1 MELIEQSIRSIEK
14 RLSKNLSSQVKAVES
29 INDSDHIQKYVAKII
44 ERANDSLL
52 PDSTTSLNE
61 LFGKALAS
69 NLISETLK
77 NVIGTFSA
85 EALSKA
91 IQEATNAMSL
101 TISSVIMNDM
111 KDVIKDMEALEVMT
125 KFNELKITIELMKS
139 NFSLPISHRYD
150 AAKIWNEMKN
160 LGNDVPF
167 TVFVI
172 DFDGKG
178 DKFDHVAV
186 IPDQQLDVWLGDPLI
201 APFVNDVIKSF
212 VKIGTLKNTNQPPK
226 PNRSS
231 LIVASNSN
239 EGAKT
244 NGFAFYRSGCV
255 LKSLSNKFVYSS
267 GDQCLSSHLI
277 NDSARIWMNFW
288 KDFFKQDWFHCGIQ
302 GTQSHQ
308 IGISGGLVDLV
319 DHDSN
324 HWYVVPLCEAHKS
337 SDYALGGIKAPM
349 KTVETTISI
358 KIPTKSK
365 ISRQVSNISIGTGG
379 EKKIFTEKDFEMETF
394 CDQKCLLKIPLN
406 THGIGT
412 TSMEYKWKVGGK

>member
-14 RLSKNLSSQVKAVES
+14 RLSKNLSSQVKAVEL

-61 LFGKALAS
+61 MFGKALAS

-111 KDVIKDMEALEVMT
+111 KDVIKDIEASEVMT
-125 KFNELKITIELMKS
+125 KFNELKITIELMKA

-178 DKFDHVAV
+178 DKFDHVAI
-186 IPDQQLDVWLGDPLI
+186 IPDQQLEVWLGDPLF

-255 LKSLSNKFVYSS
+255 LKSLSNQYVYSS

-308 IGISGGLVDLV
+308 IGISGGLVDLI

-365 ISRQVSNISIGTGG
+365 IFRQVSNISIGTGG

>member
-14 RLSKNLSSQVKAVES
+14 RLSENLSSQVKAVEL

-111 KDVIKDMEALEVMT
+111 KDVIKDMGALEVMT
-125 KFNELKITIELMKS
+125 KFNELKITTELMKS

-150 AAKIWNEMKN
+150 AAKIWKEMKN

-178 DKFDHVAV
+178 DKFDHVAI
-186 IPDQQLDVWLGDPLI
+186 IPDQQLEVWLGDPLF

-267 GDQCLSSHLI
+267 GDQCLSSDLI
-277 NDSARIWMNFW
+277 NDSARIWMKFW

-308 IGISGGLVDLV
+308 IGISGGLVDLI

-365 ISRQVSNISIGTGG
+365 ICRQVSNISIGTGG

>member
-1 MELIEQSIRSIEK
+1 MELVEQSIRAIEK
-14 RLSKNLSSQVKAVES
+14 RLSDNLSSQVKAVEL

-91 IQEATNAMSL
+91 IQEATNAMCL
-101 TISSVIMNDM
+101 TISSAIMNDM

-139 NFSLPISHRYD
+139 NFPLPISHRYN

-172 DFDGKG
+172 GKG
-178 DKFDHVAV
+178 DKFDHVTI
-186 IPDQQLDVWLGDPLI
+186 IPDQQLEVWLGDLLF

-212 VKIGTLKNTNQPPK
+212 VQIGTLKNTNQPPK
-226 PNRSS
+226 PNRNS
-231 LIVASNSN
+231 LNVSNSN
-239 EGAKT
+239 EETTKT
-244 NGFAFYRSGCV
+244 TGFAFYRSGCV
-255 LKSLSNKFVYSS
+255 LQALGNKFVYSS

-277 NDSARIWMNFW
+277 NNSVRIWMNFW

-324 HWYVVPLCEAHKS
+324 HWYVVPLCEGHKS

-349 KTVETTISI
+349 KTVEATISI

-365 ISRQVSNISIGTGG
+365 IFKQVSNTSISTGG
-379 EKKIFTEKDFEMETF
+379 EKKIFTEKDFETETF

>member
-14 RLSKNLSSQVKAVES
+14 RLSENLSSQVKAVEL

-111 KDVIKDMEALEVMT
+111 KDVIKDMGALEVMT
-125 KFNELKITIELMKS
+125 KFNELKITTELMKS

-150 AAKIWNEMKN
+150 AAKIWKEMKN

-178 DKFDHVAV
+178 DKFDHVAI
-186 IPDQQLDVWLGDPLI
+186 IPDQQLEVWLGNPLF

-267 GDQCLSSHLI
+267 GDQCLSSDLI
-277 NDSARIWMNFW
+277 NDSARIWMKFW

-308 IGISGGLVDLV
+308 IGISGGLVDLI

-349 KTVETTISI
+349 KTVETNISI

-365 ISRQVSNISIGTGG
+365 ICRQVSNISIGTGG

-412 TSMEYKWKVGGK
+412 TSMEYKWKGGGK

>member
-1 MELIEQSIRSIEK
+1 
-14 RLSKNLSSQVKAVES
+14 
-29 INDSDHIQKYVAKII
+29 
-44 ERANDSLL
+44 
-52 PDSTTSLNE
+52 
-61 LFGKALAS
+61 
-69 NLISETLK
+69 
-77 NVIGTFSA
+77 
-85 EALSKA
+85 
-91 IQEATNAMSL
+91 MSC
-101 TISSVIMNDM
+101 SV
-111 KDVIKDMEALEVMT
+111 
-125 KFNELKITIELMKS
+125 
-139 NFSLPISHRYD
+139 
-150 AAKIWNEMKN
+150 
-160 LGNDVPF
+160 F

-178 DKFDHVAV
+178 DKFDHVAI
-186 IPDQQLDVWLGDPLI
+186 IPDQQLEVWLGDPLF

-244 NGFAFYRSGCV
+244 NGFAFYRSGCI
-255 LKSLSNKFVYSS
+255 LKSLSNQFVYSS

-308 IGISGGLVDLV
+308 IGISGGLVDLIN
-319 DHDSN
+319 HDSN

-365 ISRQVSNISIGTGG
+365 IFKQVSNTSISTGG

>member
-14 RLSKNLSSQVKAVES
+14 RLSENLSSQVKAVDL

-178 DKFDHVAV
+178 DKFDHVAI
-186 IPDQQLDVWLGDPLI
+186 IPDQQLEVWLGDPLF

-255 LKSLSNKFVYSS
+255 LKSLSNQFVYSS

-308 IGISGGLVDLV
+308 IGISGGLVDLIN
-319 DHDSN
+319 HDSN

-365 ISRQVSNISIGTGG
+365 IFRQDSNISIGTGG

>member
-14 RLSKNLSSQVKAVES
+14 RLSENLSSQVKAVEL
-29 INDSDHIQKYVAKII
+29 INDSDYIQKYVAKII

-178 DKFDHVAV
+178 DKFDHVAI
-186 IPDQQLDVWLGDPLI
+186 IPDQQLEVWLGDPLF

-244 NGFAFYRSGCV
+244 NGFAFYRSGCI
-255 LKSLSNKFVYSS
+255 LKSLSNQFVYSS

-308 IGISGGLVDLV
+308 IGISGGLVDLIN
-319 DHDSN
+319 HDSN

-365 ISRQVSNISIGTGG
+365 IFRQGSNISIGTGG

>member
-1 MELIEQSIRSIEK
+1 MELIEESIRSIEK
-14 RLSKNLSSQVKAVES
+14 RLSKNLSSQVKAVEL

-178 DKFDHVAV
+178 DKFDHVAI
-186 IPDQQLDVWLGDPLI
+186 IPDQQLEVWLGDPLI

-255 LKSLSNKFVYSS
+255 LESLSKKFVYSS

-308 IGISGGLVDLV
+308 IGISGGLVDLI

-337 SDYALGGIKAPM
+337 SDYVLGGIKAPM

-365 ISRQVSNISIGTGG
+365 IFRQVSNISIGTGG

>member
-1 MELIEQSIRSIEK
+1 MELVEQSIRAIEK
-14 RLSKNLSSQVKAVES
+14 RLSDNLSSQVKAVEL

-91 IQEATNAMSL
+91 IQEATNAMCL
-101 TISSVIMNDM
+101 TISSAIMNDM

-139 NFSLPISHRYD
+139 NFPLPISHRYN

-172 DFDGKG
+172 GKG
-178 DKFDHVAV
+178 DKFDHVTI
-186 IPDQQLDVWLGDPLI
+186 IPDQQLEVWLGDPLF

-212 VKIGTLKNTNQPPK
+212 VQIGTLKNTNQPPK
-226 PNRSS
+226 PNRNS
-231 LIVASNSN
+231 LNVSNSN
-239 EGAKT
+239 EEATKT

-255 LKSLSNKFVYSS
+255 LQALGNKFVYSS
-267 GDQCLSSHLI
+267 G
-277 NDSARIWMNFW
+277 
-288 KDFFKQDWFHCGIQ
+288 G
-302 GTQSHQ
+302 
-308 IGISGGLVDLV
+308 
-319 DHDSN
+319 
-324 HWYVVPLCEAHKS
+324 
-337 SDYALGGIKAPM
+337 
-349 KTVETTISI
+349 
-358 KIPTKSK
+358 
-365 ISRQVSNISIGTGG
+365 
-379 EKKIFTEKDFEMETF
+379 
-394 CDQKCLLKIPLN
+394 
-406 THGIGT
+406 
-412 TSMEYKWKVGGK
+412 

>member
-14 RLSKNLSSQVKAVES
+14 RLSENLSSQVKAVEL

-111 KDVIKDMEALEVMT
+111 KDVIKDMGALEVMT
-125 KFNELKITIELMKS
+125 KFNELKITTELMKS

-150 AAKIWNEMKN
+150 AAKIWKEMKN

-178 DKFDHVAV
+178 DKFDHVAI
-186 IPDQQLDVWLGDPLI
+186 IPDQQLEVWLGDPLF

-212 VKIGTLKNTNQPPK
+212 VKIGTLQNTNQPPK

-308 IGISGGLVDLV
+308 IGISGGLVDLI

-349 KTVETTISI
+349 KTVETNISI

-365 ISRQVSNISIGTGG
+365 ICRQVSNISIGTGG
-379 EKKIFTEKDFEMETF
+379 EKKIFTEKDFELETF

>member
-14 RLSKNLSSQVKAVES
+14 RLSENLSSQVKAVES

-77 NVIGTFSA
+77 NVIGIFSA

-178 DKFDHVAV
+178 DKFDHVAI
-186 IPDQQLDVWLGDPLI
+186 IPDQQLEVWLGDPLF

-255 LKSLSNKFVYSS
+255 LKSLSNQFVYSS

-277 NDSARIWMNFW
+277 NDSTRIWMNFW

-308 IGISGGLVDLV
+308 IGISGGLVDLIN
-319 DHDSN
+319 HDSN

-365 ISRQVSNISIGTGG
+365 IFRQDSNISIGTGG

>member
-14 RLSKNLSSQVKAVES
+14 RLSKNLSSQVKAVEL

-61 LFGKALAS
+61 MFGKALAS

-101 TISSVIMNDM
+101 TISFVIMNDM
-111 KDVIKDMEALEVMT
+111 KDVIKDIEASEVMT
-125 KFNELKITIELMKS
+125 KFNELKITIELMKA

-178 DKFDHVAV
+178 DKFDHVAI
-186 IPDQQLDVWLGDPLI
+186 IPDQQLEVWLGDPLF

-255 LKSLSNKFVYSS
+255 LKSLSNQFVYSS

-308 IGISGGLVDLV
+308 IGISGGLVDLI

-365 ISRQVSNISIGTGG
+365 IIRQVSNISIGTGG

>member
-1 MELIEQSIRSIEK
+1 MELVEQSIRAIEK
-14 RLSKNLSSQVKAVES
+14 RLSDNLSSQVKAVEL

-244 NGFAFYRSGCV
+244 NGFAFYRSGCI
-255 LKSLSNKFVYSS
+255 LKSLSNQFVYSS

-308 IGISGGLVDLV
+308 IGISGGLVDLI

-337 SDYALGGIKAPM
+337 SDYVLGGIKAPM

-365 ISRQVSNISIGTGG
+365 ICRQVSNVSIGTGG